1 MSLQPQEVPPV
12 PDETRRIA
20 RAAFPKGNVYIR
32 MRDALGAIYQDQL
45 FAPLFPARG
54 QPAASPW
61 RLALTTVMQFAEGL
75 SDRQAADAVRSRID
89 WKYALSLEL
98 TDPGFDFSILS
109 EFRARLIAGSLE
121 HQLLEAMLTHF
132 KACGWLRA
140 RGQQRTDSTHVLAA
154 IRTLNRLESVG
165 ETLRAALNSLAVVAP
180 DWLLTLVTSDWFD
193 RYGTRVEEYRLP
205 KGKDAREVYAA
216 QIGAD
221 GFRLLDAIDADDT
234 RRWLR
239 EVPAVQTL
247 GQMWAHQDTR
257 EEGRVRLRA
266 APELPPASERF
277 DSPYDPEAHYGNKR
291 TTTWTGYKVHLTETC
306 DPHAPHLIT
315 HVETTSA
322 PTTDVT
328 MTAPIHEALAAKALL
343 PSTHVVDAGYIDATL
358 LVSSP
363 TPHQVDLVGPVR
375 TDVSWQARAGQG
387 YDISAFRV
395 DWEAQTATCPAG
407 HTSVTWHPGHDR
419 WGNAVIHVEFHQRH
433 CRPCPHRLLCTHAK
447 NEPRELTL
455 KPRAEHEA
463 LLAARERQ
471 TTAAWQDQYA
481 VRAGIEGTLSQG
493 LRAFALRQSRYMGL
507 AKTHL
512 QHLATAAAMNLVRL
526 DAWLEGIPHAR
537 TRISQFAALR
547 SRVA

>member
-1 MSLQPQEVPPV
+1 MSLQPQDVPPV
-12 PDETRRIA
+12 PDETRRVA
-20 RAAFPKGNVYIR
+20 RAAFPKGHVYIP
-32 MRDALGAIYQDQL
+32 MRDALGAIYQDHL
-45 FAPLFPARG
+45 FAPLFPTQG

-61 RLALTTVMQFAEGL
+61 RLALTTIIQFAEGL

-98 TDPGFDFSILS
+98 TNPGFDFSVLS

-121 HQLLEAMLTHF
+121 QQLLEAMLTHC
-132 KACGWLRA
+132 KVRGLLKA

-180 DWLLTLVTSDWFD
+180 DWLLTQVTSDWFD

-205 KGKDAREVYAA
+205 KGKAAREVYAA

-221 GFRLLDAIDADDT
+221 GFRLLDALDADDT

-247 GQMWAHQDTR
+247 RRMWAHQYTR
-257 EEGRVRLRA
+257 GEGRIRLRTA
-266 APELPPASERF
+266 RELPPAGDRF

-306 DPHAPHLIT
+306 APHAPHLIT
-315 HVETTSA
+315 RVETTSA
-322 PTTDVT
+322 SMTDVT
-328 MTAPIHEALAAKALL
+328 LTAPIHEALAAKALL
-343 PSTHVVDAGYIDATL
+343 PSTHLVDAGYVDATL

-363 TPHQVDLVGPVR
+363 QEHQVDLVGPVR
-375 TDVSWQARAGQG
+375 TDVSRQARAGQG
-387 YDISAFRV
+387 YDISAFTV
-395 DWEAQTATCPAG
+395 DWEAQTVTCPAG
-407 HTSVTWHPGHDR
+407 HTSVTWHPRYDR
-419 WGNAVIHVEFHQRH
+419 WGNAVIHVDFHQRH
-433 CRPCPHRLLCTHAK
+433 CHPCPHRPLCTRAK
-447 NEPRELTL
+447 REPRELTL

-471 TTAAWQDQYA
+471 TTAAWQAQYA

-493 LRAFALRQSRYMGL
+493 IRALGLRRARYIGL

-512 QHLATAAAMNLVRL
+512 QHLATAAAMNLVRV
-526 DAWLEGIPHAR
+526 DAWLSGVPLAR
-537 TRISQFAALR
+537 TRTSRFAALR
-547 SRVA
+547 PGAA

>member
-1 MSLQPQEVPPV
+1 MSLQPQEVSPV

-20 RAAFPKGNVYIR
+20 RAAFPKGNRYIR
-32 MRDALGAIYQDQL
+32 MRDALGAIYHDQL
-45 FAPLFPARG
+45 FAPLFPTRG
-54 QPAASPW
+54 QPAAAPW
-61 RLALTTVMQFAEGL
+61 RLALTTIMLFAEGL

-98 TDPGFDFSILS
+98 TDPGFDFSVLS
-109 EFRARLIAGSLE
+109 EFRARLMAGSLK

-132 KACGWLRA
+132 KARGWLRA

-205 KGKDAREVYAA
+205 KGKEVREVYAA

-247 GQMWAHQDTR
+247 RQMWAHQYTR
-257 EEGRVRLRA
+257 QEGRVRLRA
-266 APELPPASERF
+266 AHELPPASERF
-277 DSPYDPEAHYGNKR
+277 DSPDDPEAHDGNTR
-291 TTTWTGYKVHLTETC
+291 TTTWTGYKVHLTKTC
-306 DPHAPHLIT
+306 DPHAPHLIM

-322 PTTDVT
+322 STTEVT

-343 PSTHVVDAGYIDATL
+343 PSTHVVDAGDIDATL

-363 TPHQVDLVGPVR
+363 TQHQVNLVGPVR

-387 YDISAFRV
+387 YDIRAFRV

-407 HTSVTWHPGHDR
+407 HTSVTWHPMPSSILIFISVTVAPVPIAR
-419 WGNAVIHVEFHQRH
+419 YAPTPRMSRGN
-433 CRPCPHRLLCTHAK
+433 
-447 NEPRELTL
+447 
-455 KPRAEHEA
+455 
-463 LLAARERQ
+463 
-471 TTAAWQDQYA
+471 
-481 VRAGIEGTLSQG
+481 
-493 LRAFALRQSRYMGL
+493 SR
-507 AKTHL
+507 
-512 QHLATAAAMNLVRL
+512 
-526 DAWLEGIPHAR
+526 
-537 TRISQFAALR
+537 
-547 SRVA
+547 

>member
-234 RRWLR
+234 RCWLR

-266 APELPPASERF
+266 AHELPPASERF

-419 WGNAVIHVEFHQRH
+419 WGNAVIHVDFHQRH

-493 LRAFALRQSRYMGL
+493 IRAFALRQSRYRGL